1 MLTVFQIIEAS
12 KAWRD
17 AWVDILTVQQRLAY
31 DFQDMYSSTGDPNE
45 RSEGHEIKETPR
57 PIMMRTVKLQQ
68 AYAELKNDLLE
79 EVNMVDT
86 RIIKPAMDAKDHI
99 QPLKKV
105 IKKRA
110 DKKA

>member
-1 MLTVFQIIEAS
+1 
-12 KAWRD
+12 
-17 AWVDILTVQQRLAY
+17 
-31 DFQDMYSSTGDPNE
+31 MYSSTGDPNE

-79 EVNMVDT
+79 EVNAVDT

-110 DKKA
+110 DKKAWINVALPGDCGADSDRWISRNTSRALTRGGRI